1 MSRMTKVRS
10 MLAAAAVVA
19 CALPAVAQQ
28 PAGQPGQPQGQPPA
42 PPPINMKQLTSD
54 VWAGL
59 GGAGGNSTIIIGK
72 TGVIVVDAKTSE
84 AGAKDLLAE
93 IAKITPK
100 PVTTAIITHS
110 DGDHVN
116 GLAAFPAGVKIIA
129 HENNKREQ
137 EAALAAGGRGA
148 PPADRLPNQVVTKN
162 KETMTIDGVK
172 LELYHFGPAHT
183 SGDLI
188 VYLPDLKIVSTGDIV
203 VTNRADDNPN
213 VHFEKNGSTAGWL
226 ANVKGM
232 IGLNSDTYITGH
244 GDIVTKADLQ
254 RKYDATQARRDKI
267 AAMVK
272 EGKTLD
278 EIKAALP
285 DAPNPGAAARGAG
298 GPGGG
303 GAPGGGARGAGAPG
317 GGGGG
322 RGGPPALTFVETA
335 YQELTKK

>member
-1 MSRMTKVRS
+1 MSNLKTVRFSS
-10 MLAAAAVVA
+10 MALALAGMALALAGRVA
-19 CALPAVAQQ
+19 PAVAQQ
-28 PAGQPGQPQGQPPA
+28 PQQ
-42 PPPINMKQLTSD
+42 PPPITMKQLKPD

-72 TGVIVVDAKTSE
+72 TGVIVVDAKQTE

-116 GLAAFPAGVKIIA
+116 GLVAFPAGIKIIA
-129 HENNKREQ
+129 HANNKKEQ

-148 PPADRLPNQVVTKN
+148 PPADRLPQQVVTRN
-162 KETMTIDGVK
+162 KEAMTIDGVK
-172 LELYHFGPAHT
+172 LELYHWAPAHT
-183 SGDLI
+183 SGDL
-188 VYLPDLKIVSTGDIV
+188 VVFLPAEKIVATGDIV

-213 VHFEKNGSTAGWL
+213 IHFEKNGSTEGWL
-226 ANVKGM
+226 MNVKGM
-232 IGLNSDTYITGH
+232 IGLNADMYVTGH
-244 GDIVTKADLQ
+244 GDVVTKADLQ
-254 RKYDATQARRDKI
+254 RKLDATTQRRARI

-285 DAPNPGAAARGAG
+285 DAPAPGAPPPAA
-298 GPGGG
+298 P
-303 GAPGGGARGAGAPG
+303 ARGAGAPG
-317 GGGGG
+317 GAG
-322 RGGPPALTFVETA
+322 RGGPAAKTFVETA
-335 YQELTKK
+335 YAELTKK